1 MTLIKQEV
9 EYFANDQSQKI
20 YASQECS
27 AVCSVD
33 TRLHGVLRDWALVV
47 GARLIWNWKC
57 CWLLSISELS
67 SREGCTNTSSLETAI
82 FFKRFELLR
91 HSTGNRWYSQKG
103 MVFWH
108 LLTHWTSSA
117 RLWYTRWLVVSALVL
132 CQDHLNLNTSGF
144 VEMAPNLSERPSV
157 NRKALRRSPG

>member
-1 MTLIKQEV
+1 MNLIEAVPDNSASKIIKILLRIYENKFSCTLVTLIKQEV

-57 CWLLSISELS
+57 C
-67 SREGCTNTSSLETAI
+67 
-82 FFKRFELLR
+82 
-91 HSTGNRWYSQKG
+91 
-103 MVFWH
+103 
-108 LLTHWTSSA
+108 
-117 RLWYTRWLVVSALVL
+117 
-132 CQDHLNLNTSGF
+132 
-144 VEMAPNLSERPSV
+144 
-157 NRKALRRSPG
+157 